1 MEEKLSEKEKEVKI
15 IYHDPM
21 VTLMND
27 ITAFIVRESEK
38 NSPLEIAGALMA
50 TARNFYIQELGI
62 SEAKRLLQ
70 AFTALQ
76 DSDIKQTIH

>member
-1 MEEKLSEKEKEVKI
+1 
-15 IYHDPM
+15 M

-50 TARNFYIQELGI
+50 TARNIYIQELGI

-70 AFTALQ
+70 AYTALQ

>member
-1 MEEKLSEKEKEVKI
+1 
-15 IYHDPM
+15 M

-50 TARNFYIQELGI
+50 TARNIYIQELGI

-76 DSDIKQTIH
+76 DSDIKQPIL